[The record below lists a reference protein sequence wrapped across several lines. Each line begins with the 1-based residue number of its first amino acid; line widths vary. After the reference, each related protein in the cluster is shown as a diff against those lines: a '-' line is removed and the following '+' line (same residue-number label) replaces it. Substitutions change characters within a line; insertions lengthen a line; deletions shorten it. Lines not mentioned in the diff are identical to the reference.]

1 MSEILLILFKITVL
15 IFMIGNLVDLG
26 LKLNLKEAF
35 RGLRDV
41 RFVVLSLLWAFV
53 LCPGLAYVLSMF
65 IPLTPGYA
73 MGFLLLAMAPCAPLL
88 PMMTE
93 KARGDLNYS
102 ATAILLAAVGTVIYM
117 PIMVPL
123 MIKGLTVSAWAVAK
137 PLLLLVLIPLVIGV
151 IIQNRWASFA
161 SRIEPFVK
169 KFTGVDTLLMV
180 ILILIIYGKGFIGSI
195 GSYAIGTQVI
205 FFSVIAVASYAI
217 GFGMPARQKSVM
229 TLALTTRNCGAALA
243 PLFVAKGVD
252 PTAIVMV
259 TLGIPMMMISSLIS
273 ARVFAALSAR
283 RPSEKSVP
291 GSPQAQH
298 P

>member
-26 LKLNLKEAF
+26 LKINLKEAF

-41 RFVVLSLLWAFV
+41 RFVVLSLLWMFV
-53 LCPGLAYVLSMF
+53 LCPALAYVLPMI
-65 IPLTPGYA
+65 IPLTPGYTV
-73 MGFLLLAMAPCAPLL
+73 GLLLLAMAPCAPLL

-102 ATAILLAAVGTVIYM
+102 ATAILLAALGTVIYM

-123 MIKGLTVSAWAVAK
+123 MVKGLTVSAWAVAK
-137 PLLLLVLIPLVIGV
+137 PLVFLVLIPLVIGV

-169 KFTGVDTLLMV
+169 KFTGLDTLIM
-180 ILILIIYGKGFIGSI
+180 LILVIILYGKGFIGSI
-195 GSYAIGTQVI
+195 GTYAIGTQVI
-205 FFSVIAVASYAI
+205 FFGLIAVASYAI
-217 GFGMPARQKSVM
+217 GFGMPPRQKSVM
-229 TLALTTRNCGAALA
+229 TLAITTRNCGSALA

-259 TLGIPMMMISSLIS
+259 TLGIPMMMLTSMIS
-273 ARVFAALSAR
+273 ARVFAALSGQ
-283 RPSEKSVP
+283 PLSEKSVP
-291 GSPQAQH
+291 GSPQTQH